1 VSTRAGSALT
11 SALRR
16 PWRAPVRES
25 VLLWCAVLLFSAVKM
40 RGYALHGRFWAEE
53 GRFFHPALAGQ
64 DLLRGMTYI
73 YNHHLEMWTNLVM
86 WCSTRVG
93 LERAPLVTTYLSWLL
108 QLLPLGLVIH
118 CRRQFGLSS
127 GRVLL
132 FVFAAAAIPQSGEV
146 WANSINLHFHFAL
159 LAGLIAVIA
168 PPSGRQAWLF
178 RGLLAA
184 SGLSGIPANS
194 LLPVFVVLAIRGRS
208 RERAVQAG
216 ILAATCA
223 CQLALLAQVGFAVE
237 GRSGTTDPL
246 LMWLAVLAQHL
257 ASPLLG
263 FRAGGV
269 VIGWFD
275 LLESPDPDPGRAAVG
290 VALSAAYVALAVHVV
305 RRRQAA
311 VATSLA
317 AALALAVFCILT
329 SLGDRVVL
337 VSVDVGGRYFYAS
350 NLLLV
355 LGLLVLAPRPPA
367 RAWRVAVSVWVLLSL
382 HGLKTYLPGPDWA
395 EACRRARQVPAEE
408 IPIWPRGWTM
418 PGPGAKP
425 AAQHP
430 SSPDST

>member
-1 VSTRAGSALT
+1 M
-11 SALRR
+11 
-16 PWRAPVRES
+16 
-25 VLLWCAVLLFSAVKM
+25 LLWCAGLLFSAVKM
-40 RGYALHGRFWAEE
+40 RGYGLHGRFWAEE
-53 GRFFHPALAGQ
+53 GRYFYPALVGQ
-64 DLLRGMTYI
+64 DLLRGLTYA
-73 YNHHLEMWTNLVM
+73 YNHHLELWTNLVV
-86 WCSTRVG
+86 WCGTRVD
-93 LERAPLVTTYLSWLL
+93 LAAAPLVTTYLSWLL

-118 CRRQFGLSS
+118 CRRQLGLSS
-127 GRVLL
+127 VRALL
-132 FVFAAAAIPQSGEV
+132 FVFAAAAIPQSAEV

-168 PPSGRQAWLF
+168 PPSGRQARLF

-184 SGLSGIPANS
+184 AGLSGIPANS
-194 LLPVFVVLAIRGRS
+194 LLPVFVVLAARGRS

-223 CQLALLAQVGFAVE
+223 CQLALLAHFSFAVE
-237 GRSGTTDPL
+237 GRSGSTDPL
-246 LMWLAVLAQHL
+246 LLWLAVLAQHL

-263 FRAGGV
+263 SRAGGLA
-269 VIGWFD
+269 IAGFD
-275 LLESPDPDPGRAAVG
+275 LLKSPDPGRGAVA
-290 VALSAAYVALAVHVV
+290 VALSAAYMALWVRVI

-317 AALALAVFCILT
+317 AALALAVFGVLT
-329 SLGDRVVL
+329 SLGNRVVL

-355 LGLLVLAPRPPA
+355 LGLLLLAPRTPA
-367 RAWRVAVSVWVLLSL
+367 RAGRVAASVWVLLVL

-395 EACRRARQVPAEE
+395 EACRQARRAPAAE

-418 PGPGAKP
+418 PGPGANP
-425 AAQHP
+425 EAQHR